1 LCDEDLDTKESNRLN
16 NRINELEE
24 KIGLALA
31 ELDLRLIELE
41 EENERLQN

>member
-1 LCDEDLDTKESNRLN
+1 LDIRESNRLN

-31 ELDLRLIELE
+31 ELRLRLTELE
-41 EENERLQN
+41 EENEGLQD